1 MDPQPKI
8 MMEDKNGRE
17 AFIQEKIRYN
27 ENMKAVISGNA
38 IFIFRI
44 NVTII
49 KNDEFR
55 LTLEMR

>member
-1 MDPQPKI
+1 MDVRHSFRRKSGI
-8 MMEDKNGRE
+8 S
-17 AFIQEKIRYN
+17 
-27 ENMKAVISGNA
+27 ENMKAVVSGNA
-38 IFIFRI
+38 TFIFRI